1 MSVLRGIGGKETK
14 TRKGKGMEGGG
25 TETKIRQK

>member
-1 MSVLRGIGGKETK
+1 MSVLRGIGGKKTK
-14 TRKGKGMEGGG
+14 TRNEKGMEGGG